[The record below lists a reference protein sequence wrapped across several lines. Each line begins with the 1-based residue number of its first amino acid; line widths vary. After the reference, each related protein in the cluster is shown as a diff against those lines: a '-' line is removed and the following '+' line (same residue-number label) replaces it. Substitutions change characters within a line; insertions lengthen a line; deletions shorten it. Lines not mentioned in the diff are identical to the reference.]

1 MTVASV
7 TLHAT
12 CVAVA
17 GRGVLI
23 TGPSGSGK
31 SSLALQLMATG
42 AVLVSDDKTVLRRD
56 GDTLIATPPATIS
69 GMIEARGVG
78 ILSVPHLDTVSV
90 MLVVDMA
97 TLERARLPE
106 RHSTTLLDIKLP
118 CLHKVDAPYFP
129 AAIHTYLMG
138 TRRETS

>member
-1 MTVASV
+1 MSNGSV

-17 GRGVLI
+17 GAGVLI

-31 SSLALQLMATG
+31 SALALQLMALG
-42 AVLVSDDKTVLRRD
+42 GVLVADDRTILHREGRKLVAVPPVS
-56 GDTLIATPPATIS
+56 IA

-78 ILSVPHLDTVSV
+78 ILTVDYLDKVEVALSI
-90 MLVVDMA
+90 DMA
-97 TLERARLPE
+97 TLERERLPQ
-106 RHSTTLLDIKLP
+106 RHGATVLDIELA

-129 AAIHTYLMG
+129 AAIHAYVCAI
-138 TRRETS
+138 RKEIS

>member
-1 MTVASV
+1 MTGDSV

-12 CVAVA
+12 CVAVE
-17 GRGVLI
+17 GCGVLI
-23 TGPSGSGK
+23 IGPSGSSK
-31 SSLALQLMATG
+31 SSLALQLMALG
-42 AVLVSDDKTVLRRD
+42 AALVSDDRTVLRRD
-56 GDTLIATPPATIS
+56 GDTLIATAPATIS
-69 GMIEARGVG
+69 GLIEARGVG
-78 ILSVPHLDTVSV
+78 ILSVPHLDTASV

-106 RHSTTLLDIKLP
+106 RHSITLLDIQLP

-138 TRRETS
+138 MRKETL